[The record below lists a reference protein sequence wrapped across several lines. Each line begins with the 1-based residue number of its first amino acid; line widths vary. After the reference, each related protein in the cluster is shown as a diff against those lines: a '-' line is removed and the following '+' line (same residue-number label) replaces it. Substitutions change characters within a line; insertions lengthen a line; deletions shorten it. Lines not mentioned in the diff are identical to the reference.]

1 MIDFYRT
8 SFAMVTVGA
17 LLAATPAKAQD
28 QETQRCHTTEFTRAL
43 EDTDPHYLA
52 SRAEALEQM
61 ARWEAEHPDGG
72 ERAVLT
78 IPVVVHVVYKTSVQN
93 ISDAQILSQIDVL
106 NEDYRK
112 LNADV
117 ANLPSAFSS
126 FAADCEIEFQLA
138 VRDPDDLPTNG
149 ITRTETTASGFSGDE
164 VKSSAQGGKDPW
176 PASRYMNIWV
186 CNLTGGLLGYT
197 YPPGVGPSIDGLVI
211 GYRYFGRVGTLS
223 SVYNKGRTTTHEIGH
238 YLNLEHLWGTGAANA
253 NCNADDGVS
262 DTPKQDSENF
272 GCPQFPLVSC
282 NNGPNGDMFMNYM
295 DYTNDACMFFF
306 TNGQKTRMRAALQG
320 SRASL
325 LSSDALTP
333 TVPGVAEL
341 GMTML
346 QMYPNPADRE
356 VTLVLAERIGP
367 CTVRVIDGVGRTVE
381 TGTHPDSERIV
392 IDLSQLASGSYTVEA
407 IGTTGRARQRL
418 IITQ

>member
-1 MIDFYRT
+1 MRQ
-8 SFAMVTVGA
+8 V
-17 LLAATPAKAQD
+17 AATLCIAVIGNTASAQ
-28 QETQRCHTTEFTRAL
+28 ENVQRCHTTEFTQAL
-43 EDTDPHYLA
+43 EANDPDYLTG
-52 SRAEALEQM
+52 RAEALDQI
-61 ARWEAEHPDGG
+61 ARWEAEHPESG

-78 IPVVVHVVYKTSVQN
+78 IPVVVHVVYKTAVQN

-117 ANLPSAFSS
+117 ANLPSAFTS
-126 FAADCEIEFQLA
+126 FAADCEIEFRLA
-138 VRDPDDLPTNG
+138 VRDPDDWPTNG
-149 ITRTETTASGFSGDE
+149 ITRTETTQSGFSGDE
-164 VKSSAQGGKDPW
+164 VKNENQGGKNAW

-238 YLNLEHLWGTGAANA
+238 YLNLEHLWGAGAANT

-272 GCPQFPLVSC
+272 GCPQFPQVSC

-325 LSSDALTP
+325 LTSDALTP

-341 GMTML
+341 GMTVL
-346 QMYPNPADRE
+346 QLYPNPADGE
-356 VTLVLAERIGP
+356 VTLVHSSPIGAGS
-367 CTVRVIDGVGRTVE
+367 VRVTDQLGREVLSIPH
-381 TGTHPDSERIV
+381 TGTDRIV
-392 IDLSQLASGSYTVEA
+392 LDVSTLRAGSYMVDA
-407 IGTTGRARQRL
+407 IGSMGRARQRL
-418 IITQ
+418 IITR